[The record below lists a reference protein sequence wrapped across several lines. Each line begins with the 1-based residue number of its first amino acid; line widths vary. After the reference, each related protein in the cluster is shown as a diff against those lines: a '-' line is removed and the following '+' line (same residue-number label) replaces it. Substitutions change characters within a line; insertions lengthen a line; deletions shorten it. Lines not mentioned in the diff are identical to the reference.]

1 MGISFNLEL
10 PFSLLSCLDSPG
22 QMSLD
27 KSSVLLYQYSYNHYN
42 RNRRQ
47 NFLLLTLHLM
57 PKDIPFFW
65 VVKLRPDLLLR

>member
-27 KSSVLLYQYSYNHYN
+27 KSSDMSCYINIHIIITTETEGRISSS
-42 RNRRQ
+42 
-47 NFLLLTLHLM
+47 
-57 PKDIPFFW
+57 
-65 VVKLRPDLLLR
+65 